1 MRPFCDTPASRQCL
15 RSCTQTTYW
24 TAAFSSS
31 VNLRHVLDQ
40 VHNTAGVAPLVVVP
54 SDKLHKGVIQHDA
67 RLGIEG
73 AGDGASLEVC
83 GHESLIAVAKEALH
97 VALRPPLD
105 LRADLLVGR
114 RLLQLTSQVHHRPH
128 ASPSSKSRPPSA
140 ETPSWPH

>member
-1 MRPFCDTPASRQCL
+1 MCACTP
-15 RSCTQTTYW
+15 YW
-24 TAAFSSS
+24 TTPCSSS

-40 VHNTAGVAPLVVVP
+40 VHNTAGVAPLIVVP

-67 RLGIEG
+67 GLGIEG

-105 LRADLLVGR
+105 LRAGR
-114 RLLQLTSQVHHRPH
+114 RLLQLTSQVHHRHVNGRHTERH
-128 ASPSSKSRPPSA
+128 ARELA
-140 ETPSWPH
+140 L